1 MRFQEKDVVEVC
13 MRDLQCA
20 DGTARAANFS
30 RRRALG
36 RLAGLGGMAGAG
48 GWSALLAGCGGGGDG
63 DGATASP
70 QALESA
76 AAADAPQA
84 EESAASL
91 PAARTLR
98 AGLNHPWGL
107 DFLNDG
113 SLLVTERAGRLRR
126 LGADGSGL
134 STVDGLPPRLF
145 VGGQGGLLDVIVQ
158 PLSGDQWV
166 YLSYTE
172 RGAGPLRNTVGIAVA
187 RARLV
192 GGSLRDLGVI
202 FRAAPKVSVG
212 VSTANFGGR
221 MALKGNQLFVTV
233 GDHFTNGQ
241 RIKAQWLGAHH
252 GKIIRIHRDGSVP
265 ADNPFVG
272 HGDALPEIW
281 SRGHRNPQGLAFN
294 PFSGELW
301 SAEHGPQGGDEIN
314 VIERGQNYGWPRISY
329 GCEYGSPVGACTPV
343 GGSSREAGMEQ
354 PLTYWVPTSIA
365 PSGIGFYDGA
375 MFPEWRGSL
384 FVAALKD
391 SALWRLTLS
400 GRSVVSRRALYRRLG
415 QRMRQVR
422 QAPDGALLVLTDEDN
437 GRILR
442 IAR

>member
-1 MRFQEKDVVEVC
+1 LATRFTEKDVVEVR
-13 MRDLQCA
+13 MGDLQGA
-20 DGTARAANFS
+20 DVSARAANFS

-36 RLAGLGGMAGAG
+36 RLAGWGGVAG
-48 GWSALLAGCGGGGDG
+48 GGGLPALLSGCGGGGDG
-63 DGATASP
+63 GGAEQPLALQGAAATDAEAATA
-70 QALESA
+70 AL
-76 AAADAPQA
+76 P
-84 EESAASL
+84 
-91 PAARTLR
+91 PARTLR

-107 DFLNDG
+107 DFLGDG

-126 LGADGSGL
+126 LGADGNGI
-134 STVDGLPPRLF
+134 STITGLPPRIF
-145 VGGQGGLLDVIVQ
+145 VGGQSGLLDVIVQ
-158 PLSGDQWV
+158 TLAGDNWV

-172 RGAGPLRNTVGIAVA
+172 RGAGPQANAVGLAVA

-202 FRAAPKVSVG
+202 FRTAPKVAIHVSV
-212 VSTANFGGR
+212 NNQGGR
-221 MALKGNQLFVTV
+221 MALDGNKLFVTV
-233 GDHFTNGQ
+233 GDHFTDAQ

-252 GKIIRIHRDGSVP
+252 GKIVRINRDGSVP

-272 HGDALPEIW
+272 HAGALPEIW
-281 SRGHRNPQGLAFN
+281 SRGHRNPQGLAFS
-294 PFSGELW
+294 PFTGALW
-301 SAEHGPQGGDEIN
+301 SAEHGPQGGDEVN
-314 VIERGQNYGWPRISY
+314 VIERGQDYGWPRISY
-329 GCEYGSPVGACTPV
+329 GCEYGTPVGACPPV
-343 GGSSREAGMEQ
+343 GGRSREAGMEQ

-375 MFPEWRGSL
+375 MFPAWRGNL

-391 SALWRLTLS
+391 TSLWRLTLS
-400 GRSVVSRRALYRRLG
+400 GRRVVARQALYRGLG